1 MVKLTDN
8 VFSEVNTDLAEAL
21 RKVSKSSEPR
31 VVLVS
36 DMNVVNQTEGLGKK
50 IGTYFNA
57 HGIKLC
63 GKPVVLAGGE
73 RIKLDNMNSAAR
85 AMNGILD
92 AKLGKNDIVLALGG
106 GTVLD
111 VAGYAAAQ
119 VRGGTKLVRI
129 PTTVAAMIDA
139 AYAETASLDAGKVK
153 DAFRIPSVADAILVD
168 RKFAMTVLDGV
179 WRAGFSEAARL
190 AAACDAKLM
199 DFILEEAENIR
210 RKDEDTMFEV
220 IERCFKV
227 RQKND
232 PKNFGE
238 WSAVRLESMSGYK
251 LPHGYAIAIGVMID
265 ATYSMLKG
273 FLSQDEWRQIADF
286 MNKCGAMDGAVH
298 SRHLVNQVDTVMF
311 GLDAWEL
318 AYGDE
323 GIYIPNGLG
332 KLVQD
337 KKPDRETMQ
346 KAINMIK

>member
-1 MVKLTDN
+1 MVRLVDN
-8 VFSEVNTDLAEAL
+8 IFSEVTEDLAEVL
-21 RKVSKSSEPR
+21 RKVSASDTPR

-36 DMNVVNQTEGLGKK
+36 DMNVVNQTEGLGTK

-63 GKPVVLAGGE
+63 GKPIILAGGE
-73 RIKLDNMNSAAR
+73 RIKLDSMSSAMK

-92 AKLGKNDIVLALGG
+92 AKVGKNDIVLALGG

-139 AYAETASLDAGKVK
+139 AYAETASIDSGTVK
-153 DAFRIPSVADAILVD
+153 DAFRVKSVPDAVLVD
-168 RKFAMTVLDGV
+168 RKFAMTILDGV

-199 DFILEEAENIR
+199 DFILDEAENLR
-210 RKDEDTMFEV
+210 RRDESAMFEV
-220 IERCFKV
+220 IGRCFKT
-227 RQKND
+227 RQRKS
-232 PKNFGE
+232 PMNFGE
-238 WSAVRLESMSGYK
+238 WSALRLESMSNYK

-273 FLSQDEWRQIADF
+273 FLSQDEWRKIADF

-337 KKPDRETMQ
+337 KKPDRDTMQ

>member
-8 VFSEVNTDLAEAL
+8 VFSEANTDLAEAL
-21 RKVSKSSEPR
+21 RKVSKSDEPR

-50 IGTYFNA
+50 IGTYFNE

-63 GKPVVLAGGE
+63 GKPVVLSGGE

-139 AYAETASLDAGKVK
+139 AYAETASLDSSKVK

-168 RKFAMTVLDGV
+168 RKFAMTILDGV

-227 RQKND
+227 RQKKD

-337 KKPDRETMQ
+337 KKPDRETMR

>member
-8 VFSEVNTDLAEAL
+8 VFSEANTDLAEAL
-21 RKVSKSSEPR
+21 RKVSKSNEPR

-50 IGTYFNA
+50 IGTYFNE

-139 AYAETASLDAGKVK
+139 AYAETASLDSGKVK

-168 RKFAMTVLDGV
+168 RKFAMTILDGV

-227 RQKND
+227 RQKKD

>member
-8 VFSEVNTDLAEAL
+8 VFGEENTDLAEVL
-21 RKVSKSSEPR
+21 RKVSQSNEPR

-36 DMNVVNQTEGLGKK
+36 DMNVVNQTEGLGMK

-63 GKPVVLAGGE
+63 GKPVILAGGE
-73 RIKLDNMNSAAR
+73 RIKLDTFTSAMR

-119 VRGGTKLVRI
+119 VRGGTKLVRM
-129 PTTVAAMIDA
+129 PTTVASMIDG
-139 AYAETASLDAGKVK
+139 AYAQTASIDSVKVK
-153 DAFRIPSVADAILVD
+153 DAFRLPSVADAILVD
-168 RKFAMTVLDGV
+168 RKFATTILDGV

-199 DFILEEAENIR
+199 DFLLEEAENIR

-220 IERCFKV
+220 IGRCFKL
-227 RQKND
+227 RQKKD
-232 PKNFGE
+232 PQNFGE
-238 WSAVRLESMSGYK
+238 WSALRLESMSGYK

-273 FLSQDEWRQIADF
+273 FLREEEWRKIADF
-286 MNKCGAMDGAVH
+286 LNKCGAMDGAVH

-337 KKPDRETMQ
+337 KKPDRETMR